1 MKERDF
7 KKFTDEDFIK
17 YQDEVLSD
25 KENLNAIIL
34 RMNHKYFKDIIIEE
48 SGYLKN
54 IPFAIKDNFAVKNFE
69 TTAASKIIRNF
80 KPNYSSTVFKKLLNV
95 GAVPLFKANLD
106 ELAMGGTGL
115 TSNYSEVYN
124 PFNKEKM
131 IGGSSSG
138 SAYLVAKNI
147 VPFSIGSDTGD
158 SVRKPAAYSG
168 TIGFKPTWGIV
179 SRYGLYDFAPT
190 WDTVGWF
197 TNNVDLSA
205 ILLDV
210 LQGYDLMDGSSVKPR
225 DKDYFKDLK
234 TNDKFRIGV
243 IKPLLKDVQE
253 KKIITEHERII
264 NELEKDGHE
273 IIELNDVNLSLFKS
287 ILVVYRVIS
296 SMEALSCN
304 ANLTGFLFGGQNFS
318 NIDGTFEEKIIQ
330 ERTNGFGY
338 EAKKRQLFAAE
349 TILDSETNYHKA
361 RKFRTLIVQ
370 ELERIFGEVDALIM
384 PAHSSFPPLVKQK
397 DNYIKYGSFMDDYLT
412 LFNANGSPSITVST
426 LKNKDKSIGIN
437 ISTKPFEDKKCLQI
451 AKIIEKFTI
460 EKSEEK

>member
-1 MKERDF
+1 MKKKDF
-7 KKFTDEDFIK
+7 KNFTDEDFIK
-17 YQDEVLSD
+17 YQDEILSE

-34 RMNHKYFKDIIIEE
+34 RMNHKYFKDILTKKTKLLE
-48 SGYLKN
+48 N
-54 IPFAIKDNFAVKNFE
+54 IPFGIKDNFAVKNFE

-80 KPNYSSTVFKKLLNV
+80 KPNYSSTVFKKLLEA
-95 GAVPLFKANLD
+95 GAVPLFKTNLD

-124 PFNKEKM
+124 PFNKDKM
-131 IGGSSSG
+131 VGGSSSG
-138 SAYLVAKNI
+138 SAYLVAKDI
-147 VPFSIGSDTGD
+147 VPFAIGSDTGD

-197 TNNVDLSA
+197 TNTVDLAA

-225 DKDYFKDLK
+225 DKDYFKDIN
-234 TNDKFRIGV
+234 TNDKFKIGV
-243 IKPLLKDVQE
+243 IKPLLTDVLE
-253 KKIITEHERII
+253 EEILKEHERVISKLK
-264 NELEKDGHE
+264 NEGHE

-296 SMEALSCN
+296 SVEALSCN

-318 NIDGTFEEKIIQ
+318 NIEGSFENKIVE

-338 EAKKRQLFAAE
+338 ESKKRQLFAAE
-349 TILDSETNYHKA
+349 SILDSETNYHKA
-361 RKFRTLIVQ
+361 RKYRTLIVQ
-370 ELERIFGEVDALIM
+370 ELDRIFGKVDAIIM
-384 PAHSSFPPLVKQK
+384 PSHSTFPPKIKHK
-397 DNYIKYGSFMDDYLT
+397 DDYIKYGSFMDDYLT

-426 LKNKDKSIGIN
+426 LKNKDKSIGLN
-437 ISTKPFEDKKCLQI
+437 ISTRPFADKQCLQI
-451 AKIIEKFTI
+451 AKIVEKFVVD
-460 EKSEEK
+460 KN